1 MFDAIAAFFEEYGDL
16 LLSGTFD
23 TLFMVTISAVLAY
36 VIGIPLAVI
45 SKLTEPGGLK
55 SQPVLNAIL
64 GWIINMGRSIP
75 YIILMVALIPL
86 SRLIVGTSLGVIGAI
101 VPLTIG
107 AAPFVAR
114 MVEGSFS
121 EVLPGRIEAAQ
132 AFGASVMQIV
142 TKVFLRE
149 SLPSL
154 IRGAAVVYITLIGY
168 SAIAGAL
175 GAGGLGDIAI
185 RFGYYRYQDEVMIA
199 TVVIML
205 ILVQVIQ
212 STCDIVARTLD
223 KR

>member
-1 MFDAIAAFFEEYGDL
+1 MFEFLATFFEDYGDL
-16 LLSGTFD
+16 LLEGTID
-23 TLFMVTISAVLAY
+23 TLLMVTISAVLAY

-45 SKLTEPGGLK
+45 TKLTEPGGLR
-55 SQPVLNAIL
+55 QQRAVNAVL

-86 SRLIVGTSLGVIGAI
+86 SRLIVGTSLGVVGAI

-121 EVLPGRIEAAQ
+121 EIVPGRIEAAQ
-132 AFGASVMQIV
+132 AFGASTFQIV
-142 TKVFLRE
+142 YKVYLKE

-154 IRGAAVVYITLIGY
+154 VRGVAIVYITLIGY

-185 RFGYYRYQDEVMIA
+185 RFGYYRYQDDVMIA
-199 TVVIML
+199 TVIIML
-205 ILVQVIQ
+205 VLVQLVQ
-212 STCDIVARTLD
+212 SACDLIARQID

>member
-1 MFDAIAAFFEEYGDL
+1 MFEALAAFFEEYGDL
-16 LLSGTFD
+16 LLEGTID
-23 TLFMVTISAVLAY
+23 TLVMVTIAAVLAY
-36 VIGIPLAVI
+36 IIGIPLAVI
-45 SKLTEPGGLK
+45 CKLTEPGGLK
-55 SQPVLNAIL
+55 AQPVVNAVL

-86 SRLIVGTSLGVIGAI
+86 SRLIVGTSLGVVGAI

-121 EVLPGRIEAAQ
+121 EVHPGRIEAAQ
-132 AFGASVMQIV
+132 AFGASIMQIV
-142 TKVFLRE
+142 YKVFLKE

-154 IRGAAVVYITLIGY
+154 VRGGAIVYITLIGY

-199 TVVIML
+199 TVIIML
-205 ILVQVIQ
+205 ILVQVVQ
-212 STCDIVARTLD
+212 SICDLVARKLD

>member
-1 MFDAIAAFFEEYGDL
+1 MLESLSAFFEEYGEL
-16 LLSGTFD
+16 LLQGTID
-23 TLFMVTISAVLAY
+23 TLLMVTISAVLAY
-36 VIGIPLAVI
+36 AIGIPLAVI

-55 SQPVLNAIL
+55 SQPVVNAVL

-86 SRLIVGTSLGVIGAI
+86 SRLIVGTSLGVVGAI

-121 EVLPGRIEAAQ
+121 EIHPGRIEAAQ

-142 TKVFLRE
+142 YKVFLKE

-154 IRGAAVVYITLIGY
+154 VRGGAVVYITLIGY

-199 TVVIML
+199 TVIIML
-205 ILVQVIQ
+205 ILVQVVQ
-212 STCDIVARTLD
+212 SACDLIARKLD